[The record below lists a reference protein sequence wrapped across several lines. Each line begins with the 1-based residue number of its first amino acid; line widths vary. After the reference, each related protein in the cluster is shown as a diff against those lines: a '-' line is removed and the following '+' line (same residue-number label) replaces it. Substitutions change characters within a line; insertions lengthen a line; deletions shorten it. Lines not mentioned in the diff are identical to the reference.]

1 MLEAEI
7 KFILHE
13 DFYYRRLVNEVA
25 RSFSLIMKTDHLRPV
40 RTIDRYFD
48 TDSLAFLKKDA
59 SLRIRERR
67 FITKTQSEGRMTL
80 KTPDSRSENL
90 ELALVRHE
98 RKLNL
103 EGWHWDRIRE
113 FFSELGVV
121 LAGEPVKPIITV
133 ESLSEEIQLGEGE
146 QHLHLS
152 LDNLTYIDEASFT
165 HKRETILEIESH
177 GYPVSVLEDIGAFCK
192 EKYKLTCTKE
202 SNYVRGMKK
211 VGLYPKF
218 V

>member
-1 MLEAEI
+1 MLEAEV

-25 RSFSLIMKTDHLRPV
+25 RSFSLTMRTDHLRPV

-48 TDSLAFLKKDA
+48 TESFALLKKDS

-67 FITKTQSEGRMTL
+67 FITKTQSEGRLTL
-80 KTPDSRSENL
+80 KTPDPRTENL
-90 ELALVRHE
+90 KLALVRHE

-121 LAGEPVKPIITV
+121 FIGEPLKPIITV

-165 HKRETILEIESH
+165 HKRENILEIESH
-177 GYPVSVLEDIGAFCK
+177 GYPVNVLEDIGGFCM
-192 EKYKLTCTKE
+192 EKYGLQHTKE
-202 SNYVRGMKK
+202 STYFRGVNK
-211 VGLYPKF
+211 VGLMPA
-218 V
+218 

>member
-7 KFILHE
+7 KLILHE

-25 RSFSLIMKTDHLRPV
+25 RSFSLIMRTDHLRPV

-48 TDSLAFLKKDA
+48 TKNLLLLQKEA

-67 FITKTQSEGRMTL
+67 FITKTQSEGRLTL
-80 KTPDSRSENL
+80 KTMDTRSANL
-90 ELALVRHE
+90 KLAVVRHE

-103 EGWHWDRIRE
+103 EGWHWDLIRE
-113 FFSELGVV
+113 FFSELGVILV
-121 LAGEPVKPIITV
+121 GEPVIPIITV
-133 ESLSEEIQLGEGE
+133 EALSEEIQLGEGD

-152 LDNLTYIDEASFT
+152 LDHLTYIDEESFT

-177 GYPVSVLEDIGAFCK
+177 GYPVNVLEDIGAFCV
-192 EKYKLTCTKE
+192 EKYQLEVTKE
-202 SNYVRGMKK
+202 PTYLRGLKR
-211 VGLYPKF
+211 VGLYH
-218 V
+218 

>member
-7 KFILHE
+7 KFILNE

-25 RSFSLIMKTDHLRPV
+25 RSFSLVMHTDHLRPV

-48 TDSLAFLKKDA
+48 TGTFILLNKDS

-67 FITKTQSEGRMTL
+67 FITKTQSEGRLTL
-80 KTPDSRSENL
+80 KTPDTRTDNL
-90 ELALVRHE
+90 KLAVIRHE

-103 EGWHWDRIRE
+103 DGWHWDRIRE
-113 FFSELGVV
+113 FFSEIGMILV
-121 LAGEPVKPIITV
+121 GEPVKPLITV
-133 ESLSEEIQLGEGE
+133 EALSEEIQLGEGE
-146 QHLHLS
+146 QHMHLS

-177 GYPVSVLEDIGAFCK
+177 GYPVNVLEDIGEFCM
-192 EKYKLTCTKE
+192 EKFSLTNTKE
-202 SNYVRGMKK
+202 SSYLRGARK
-211 VGLYPKF
+211 VGLIDK
-218 V
+218 

>member
-7 KFILHE
+7 KLILHE

-25 RSFSLIMKTDHLRPV
+25 RSFSLIMRTDHLRPV

-48 TDSLAFLKKDA
+48 TKNLLLLKKEA

-67 FITKTQSEGRMTL
+67 FITKTQSEGRLTL
-80 KTPDSRSENL
+80 KTQDPRSENMK
-90 ELALVRHE
+90 LALVRHE

-103 EGWHWDRIRE
+103 EGWHWDLIRE

-121 LAGEPVKPIITV
+121 LVGEPVIPIITV
-133 ESLSEEIQLGEGE
+133 EALSEEIQLGEGE

-152 LDNLTYIDEASFT
+152 LDHLTYIDEESFT
-165 HKRETILEIESH
+165 NKRETILEIESH
-177 GYPVSVLEDIGAFCK
+177 GYPVNVLEDIGEFCV
-192 EKYKLTCTKE
+192 EKYQLEVTKE
-202 SNYVRGMKK
+202 PTYLRGMKK
-211 VGLYPKF
+211 VGLYH
-218 V
+218 

>member
-1 MLEAEI
+1 MLEAEV
-7 KFILHE
+7 KFIVEE

-25 RSFSLIMKTDHLRPV
+25 SSFSLVMRTDHLRPV

-48 TDSLAFLKKDA
+48 TPSLTLLKKDS

-80 KTPDSRSENL
+80 KTPDERTGNL
-90 ELALVRHE
+90 SLAVVRHE

-113 FFSELGVV
+113 FFSELGIT
-121 LAGEPVKPIITV
+121 LTGEPVEPVITV
-133 ESLSEEIQLGEGE
+133 EALSEEIQLGEGD

-152 LDNLTYIDEASFT
+152 LDHLTYIDESSFT
-165 HKRETILEIESH
+165 YKRETMLEIESH
-177 GYPVSVLEDIGAFCK
+177 GYPVNVLEDIGEFCK
-192 EKYKLTCTKE
+192 EKYSLTSTKDGV
-202 SNYVRGMKK
+202 YYRGMGK
-211 VGLYPKF
+211 VGLYDG
-218 V
+218 

>member
-25 RSFSLIMKTDHLRPV
+25 RSFSLTMKTDHLRPV

-48 TDSLAFLKKDA
+48 TDNLTFLKSDT

-80 KTPDSRSENL
+80 KTPDKRSENL
-90 ELALVRHE
+90 KLALVRHE
-98 RKLNL
+98 HKLNL

-113 FFSELGVV
+113 FFSELGIA

-133 ESLSEEIQLGEGE
+133 EALSEEIQLGEGE

-152 LDNLTYIDEASFT
+152 LDHLTYIDEASFT
-165 HKRETILEIESH
+165 NKRETILEIESH
-177 GYPVSVLEDIGAFCK
+177 GYPVNVLEDIGEFCM
-192 EKYKLTCTKE
+192 EKYSLASTKE
-202 SNYVRGMKK
+202 SSYFRGMKK
-211 VGLYPKF
+211 VGLFKE
-218 V
+218 

>member
-7 KFILHE
+7 KFVLHE

-25 RSFSLIMKTDHLRPV
+25 RSFSLAMHTDHLRPV

-48 TDSLAFLKKDA
+48 TATMLLLKKDS

-67 FITKTQSEGRMTL
+67 FITKTQSEGRLTL
-80 KTPDSRSENL
+80 KTPDDRTENVKL
-90 ELALVRHE
+90 SLVRHE
-98 RKLNL
+98 HKLNL

-113 FFSELGVV
+113 FFAELGIALV
-121 LAGEPVKPIITV
+121 GEPVQPILTV
-133 ESLSEEIQLGEGE
+133 EALSEEIQLGEGD

-152 LDNLTYIDEASFT
+152 LDHLTYIDEASFT

-177 GYPVSVLEDIGAFCK
+177 GYPVNILEDIGEFCI
-192 EKYKLTCTKE
+192 EKYNLETTRE
-202 SNYVRGMKK
+202 YNYIRGLKK
-211 VGLYPKF
+211 VGLYPA
-218 V
+218 